1 MFIATS
7 PYSPNDNPFLPSYI
21 RPNHGEIYNGLH
33 PSCVVVLMF
42 VYLNDKKQGV
52 ENSWVS
58 LENKMARE
66 WVWASKKH
74 IYHYRSN
81 CVVMLK

>member
-1 MFIATS
+1 
-7 PYSPNDNPFLPSYI
+7 
-21 RPNHGEIYNGLH
+21 
-33 PSCVVVLMF
+33 VLMF

-66 WVWASKKH
+66 WVWDKQKTH
-74 IYHYRSN
+74 
-81 CVVMLK
+81 LPL